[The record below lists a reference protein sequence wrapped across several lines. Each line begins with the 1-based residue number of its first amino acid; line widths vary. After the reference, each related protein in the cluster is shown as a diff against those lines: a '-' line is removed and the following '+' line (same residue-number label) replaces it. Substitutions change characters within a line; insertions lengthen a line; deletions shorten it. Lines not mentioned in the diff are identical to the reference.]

1 MSNMTAMEWLIKEL
15 RLRKLEDMERDNGEF
30 FLTETLESA
39 LAREAEQRDSD
50 YQRGLQECTE
60 EYEAEQGNTIDDLPN
75 LN

>member
-15 RLRKLEDMERDNGEF
+15 RLRKLEDMERSNGEF

-39 LAREAEQRDSD
+39 LAREAEQRDAD
-50 YQRGLQECTE
+50 YQRGVQECTE
-60 EYEAEQGNTIDDLPN
+60 EHEAEQGKTIDDLPN

>member
-15 RLRKLEDMERDNGEF
+15 RLRKLENTERDNGNF
-30 FLTETLESA
+30 FLTEALEGG
-39 LAREAEQRDSD
+39 LAREAEQRDAD

-60 EYEAEQGNTIDDLPN
+60 EHEANQGNTIDDLPN